1 MAKNEKFSHK
11 DFMHKILTDTDPK
24 DWDDTEVVG
33 SCFYNE
39 TPRTKVFPDGIKNV
53 KFIGCNLDN
62 IVIPETCTMEKC
74 TNKLIQVQSDL
85 NDWILDE
92 DLKPVEPLNK
102 ARYIKLGVSYD
113 PKDLPGIKVAENV
126 LETKLRQLEEKFEA
140 DKAAAT
146 ASLKAAVTWRK

>member
-11 DFMHKILTDTDPK
+11 SFLQQTLTDTDPK
-24 DWDDTEVVG
+24 DWNDTDVVG

-39 TPRTKVFPDGIKNV
+39 KPRTKVFPDGIKNV

-62 IVIPETCTMEKC
+62 IVIPETCAMEKC

-92 DLKPVEPLNK
+92 DLKPVEPLDK

-113 PKDLPGIKVAENV
+113 PKDLPVAKAAENV
-126 LETKLRQLEEKFEA
+126 LETKLRQLEEQLEA

-146 ASLKAAVTWRK
+146 ADLDAAATWR